1 MVLVLT
7 RKYITTCITKD
18 LQLHQE
24 TTPYALTFLYTRY
37 KPKNLRIGNSSL
49 NYLDNLTENSYSTNS
64 QLRRV
69 DVKSNSIRRVL

>member
-1 MVLVLT
+1 MVYKFPSPNYQSSMVLVLT

-37 KPKNLRIGNSSL
+37 KPKTYAVEIQVLIILTTSL
-49 NYLDNLTENSYSTNS
+49 KIATAQTVN
-64 QLRRV
+64 
-69 DVKSNSIRRVL
+69 

>member
-1 MVLVLT
+1 MIYKSPLLNYQRSMALVLT

-37 KPKNLRIGNSSL
+37 KPKTYAVEIQVLIILTTSL
-49 NYLDNLTENSYSTNS
+49 KIATAQTVN
-64 QLRRV
+64 
-69 DVKSNSIRRVL
+69 